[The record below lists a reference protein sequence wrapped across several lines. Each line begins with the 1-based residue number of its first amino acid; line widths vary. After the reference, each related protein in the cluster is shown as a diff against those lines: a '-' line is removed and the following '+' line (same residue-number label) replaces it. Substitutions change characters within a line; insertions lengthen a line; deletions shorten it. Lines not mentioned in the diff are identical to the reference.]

1 MIKFGLGS
9 FARLSQVILTEIPD
23 DSLATHMNGHEGNLL
38 VVTEILN
45 LRTPGPLGGTL
56 GALATGHPLCRFV
69 PLSGCIG
76 WL

>member
-38 VVTEILN
+38 VVTEI
-45 LRTPGPLGGTL
+45 
-56 GALATGHPLCRFV
+56 
-69 PLSGCIG
+69 
-76 WL
+76 